1 MQKILIVIAF
11 ICFISADL
19 SHAQTNNLYT
29 AEILVDVIADN
40 SSIAREKAMSEAN
53 RKAFLAIAARLT
65 TASGVSSL
73 SHLTDKQILNFIKEV
88 SIVNEKA
95 SDVRYIANLKVV
107 VNENIFK
114 DYMREKSISYAVGSN
129 ANIIIIPTFREFTSD
144 KPMLWEDNNLWRKAW
159 EDKSHQQGL
168 ITFSSLPNTSNN
180 INAINADQALSFD
193 GIALDKIGRIN
204 GFADIYIADAIY
216 NGIEG
221 LSVTLRS
228 YRDGSEETIS
238 VIGDRSPQLFE
249 DAITEVTARINSKMK
264 QQDIV
269 DSQQKLEI
277 TVLYKY
283 NNIGEWIK
291 LEKDLKTIG
300 IIDLISVDA
309 IGNGKVQFKIHF
321 VGSEDKLLR
330 ALRDKYYNLKNFGS
344 FYNIEKI

>member
-1 MQKILIVIAF
+1 MQRILIAIAF
-11 ICFISADL
+11 IFLISANL
-19 SHAQTNNLYT
+19 SHAQTNPLYT
-29 AEILVDVIADN
+29 AEILVDVTADN
-40 SSIAREKAMSEAN
+40 ASIAREKAMSQAN

-65 TASGVSSL
+65 TASNVSSL
-73 SHLTDKQILNFIKEV
+73 SQLTDKQILNFIKEV
-88 SIVNEKA
+88 SIISEKA
-95 SDVRYIANLKVV
+95 SDVRYIANLNVV

-129 ANIIIIPTFREFTSD
+129 ANILVIPTFREFSSD
-144 KPMLWEDNNLWRKAW
+144 KPVLWEDNNPWRKAW
-159 EDKSHQQGL
+159 EEKPHQQGL
-168 ITFSSLPNTSNN
+168 ITFLSLPNNPEN
-180 INAINADQALSFD
+180 ISAINADQALSFD
-193 GIALDKIGRIN
+193 GIALDKVGRLN
-204 GFADIYIADAIY
+204 GSADIYVADATY

-221 LSVTLRS
+221 LNITLRS
-228 YRDGSEETIS
+228 YRNGTEETIS
-238 VIGDRSPQLFE
+238 VMGDRSPQLFE